1 MLLSPD
7 LASHCPYVFDGTCKI
22 EGMQS
27 IGESRMSLTWD
38 SNSPSVML
46 NLPSKNGQIN
56 INILYSCCAEFPNA
70 HTRQRTN
77 QKVWQAVTS
86 QCSLSRRVTTL
97 TSCHSRWC
105 TVGTQ
110 ESPWV
115 SHSAGQRGHSRVHS
129 PKLLTGR
136 KRGMKEGTGC
146 TAESVPGEVWDNPK
160 NQHHSDGS
168 SARPWNHSWP
178 TDLLGTPEIS

>member
-1 MLLSPD
+1 MGHARSR
-7 LASHCPYVFDGTCKI
+7 GCKAL
-22 EGMQS
+22 GK
-27 IGESRMSLTWD
+27 SRMSLTWD
-38 SNSPSVML
+38 SNSPPVML

-56 INILYSCCAEFPNA
+56 INILYSCCAEPPNA

-77 QKVWQAVTS
+77 QKGDTSSDIPVLFVEEWPPPQAAI
-86 QCSLSRRVTTL
+86 LADAL
-97 TSCHSRWC
+97 W
-105 TVGTQ
+105 GTQ

-129 PKLLTGR
+129 PKLVTGR

-178 TDLLGTPEIS
+178 TDLPGTPEIS

>member
-1 MLLSPD
+1 MGHARSR
-7 LASHCPYVFDGTCKI
+7 
-22 EGMQS
+22 MQS
-27 IGESRMSLTWD
+27 IGGIQNVSLLWD

-56 INILYSCCAEFPNA
+56 INILYSCCSEVPKCTNKAE
-70 HTRQRTN
+70 N
-77 QKVWQAVTS
+77 QSESVTS
-86 QCSLSRRVTTL
+86 SDIPVLFLREERTL

-110 ESPWV
+110 KSPWV

-129 PKLLTGR
+129 PKLVTGR
-136 KRGMKEGTGC
+136 KKGRERGDWVHGRVCSRWGLRQ
-146 TAESVPGEVWDNPK
+146 PK
-160 NQHHSDGS
+160 GNQHHSDGS
-168 SARPWNHSWP
+168 SIEPWNHSWP